1 MAETRNYPK
10 QIVVRISKETHQQLK
25 EAADKDRRT
34 PTQLVRKILEDWLG
48 VPGDAGSVC
57 PSRDCRPRV
66 IVDGGE
72 IIGAVGRWKS

>member
-34 PTQLVRKILEDWLG
+34 PTQLVRKILEDWLEAQ
-48 VPGDAGSVC
+48 P
-57 PSRDCRPRV
+57 
-66 IVDGGE
+66 
-72 IIGAVGRWKS
+72 